1 MNKCEHG
8 ERISHFCLSDT
19 CQSKEVG
26 ACELCLK
33 KYHSHLTHPLH
44 LTEDEVLA
52 LLRKFAL
59 DNAVK
64 PKCRVLQ
71 EAVYNYFN
79 EIKTELVTALE
90 TACKNIINQIGYPF
104 LAASNHLATYKR
116 LKNREYRKLQQT
128 ELKAFFDSASKLAE
142 RELAKE

>member
-8 ERISHFCLSDT
+8 ERISHFCLTDA
-19 CQSKEVG
+19 CLSKEVG

-33 KYHSHLTHPLH
+33 KYHSHPTHPLH
-44 LTEDEVLA
+44 VTEDEVLA

-59 DNAVK
+59 DSPVK

-79 EIKTELVTALE
+79 EIKADLVTALE

-104 LAASNHLATYKR
+104 LAASHHLATYKR
-116 LKNREYRKLQQT
+116 LKNREYRKLQQK
-128 ELKAFFDSASKLAE
+128 ELRAFFDSASKLAE